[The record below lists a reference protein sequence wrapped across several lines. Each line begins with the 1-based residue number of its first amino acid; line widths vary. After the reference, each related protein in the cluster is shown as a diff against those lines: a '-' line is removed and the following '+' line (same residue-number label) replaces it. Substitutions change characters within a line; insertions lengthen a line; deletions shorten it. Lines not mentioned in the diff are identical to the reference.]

1 MQTTWGMGL
10 LGVSNSKKT
19 SMAAGG
25 GEKGW
30 TEMRLE
36 WSQAPYH
43 TGPSRC
49 GSALGFCPECHH
61 SESAKL

>member
-1 MQTTWGMGL
+1 MNHVSTWRINAPREPCVQTTWGMGL

-36 WSQAPYH
+36 VEP
-43 TGPSRC
+43 
-49 GSALGFCPECHH
+49 GSISYRAF
-61 SESAKL
+61 